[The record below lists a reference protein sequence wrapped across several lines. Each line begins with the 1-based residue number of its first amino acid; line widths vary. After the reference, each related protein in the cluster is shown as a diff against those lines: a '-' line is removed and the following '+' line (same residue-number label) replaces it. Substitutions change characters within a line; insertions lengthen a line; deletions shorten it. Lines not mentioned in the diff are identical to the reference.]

1 MTPFLQFRVWLK
13 RAPATERFG
22 AAVIGVIVLALVAL
36 AVVPASQSGRSPV
49 ATSGNGAGPAAS
61 AGVTSGGVASAAH
74 GSAPSGSSLP
84 SQGIPV
90 SGSTSVPGSPGGATG
105 VGGVSGSGPAN
116 PLASGG
122 SAGSGGSVIPGSAS
136 GSAACGTPGRT
147 DQGVTATTINVDVD
161 VADLAGQAGNNL
173 VGIPSAQD
181 EEAMFGA
188 AIDAVNAAGGVWC
201 RKLVPKYYTAD
212 ALDPSSLQALCLQI
226 VADHP
231 FALLDDGLASPDGPT
246 TPRDC
251 PPSNHI
257 PEFGSLAMSN
267 AELKQFAPYLFGD
280 TSSAEEIVNDWVL
293 AANELH
299 WFAGAVKIGLLEQD
313 CIPDINGLV
322 MSDLRRIGIP
332 SSKVVTFDF
341 GCPNEIPPPDQ
352 VEEAVLQFKTAGVT
366 NVMDDGGVYESY
378 FSKDAANQD
387 YKPKYT
393 VADQA
398 TVALWDNPNF
408 GPDASNFSG
417 ALAITASQYGAENT
431 PGTKFNTATA
441 ACDKAM
447 AAKKEPPAEHSP
459 DGFAGVAC
467 TLVSMLVT
475 GAENAPALTRAD
487 LAQGL
492 AAARTLSL
500 PFPAGPAN
508 FAASAG
514 QHGGGYWR
522 ADTWVTACDCFRVSV
537 PAFTPSFAMPS

>member
-1 MTPFLQFRVWLK
+1 M
-13 RAPATERFG
+13 
-22 AAVIGVIVLALVAL
+22 
-36 AVVPASQSGRSPV
+36 
-49 ATSGNGAGPAAS
+49 
-61 AGVTSGGVASAAH
+61 
-74 GSAPSGSSLP
+74 
-84 SQGIPV
+84 
-90 SGSTSVPGSPGGATG
+90 
-105 VGGVSGSGPAN
+105 
-116 PLASGG
+116 
-122 SAGSGGSVIPGSAS
+122 
-136 GSAACGTPGRT
+136 CGTPGRT

-161 VADLAGQAGNNL
+161 VADLAGQAGNSL
-173 VGIPSAQD
+173 VGIPSAQQ

-188 AIDAVNAAGGVWC
+188 AIDAVNAAGGVRC

-293 AANELH
+293 GANQLH
-299 WFAGAVKIGLLEQD
+299 WFAGAAKIGVLEQD

-322 MSDLRRIGIP
+322 MNDLRRIGIQ
-332 SSKVVTFDF
+332 SAKVDSFDF

-352 VEEAVLQFKTAGVT
+352 VEEAVLKFKTDGVT

-378 FSKDAANQD
+378 FSKDASSQG

-398 TVALWDNPNF
+398 TIALWDNPDF
-408 GPDASNFSG
+408 GPDSSNFSG

-447 AAKKEPPAEHSP
+447 AAHGEPAAEHSP

-467 TLVSMLVT
+467 TIVSMLVT
-475 GAENAPALTRAD
+475 GAENAPALERAD

-492 AAARTLSL
+492 DAAKTLSL

-514 QHGGGYWR
+514 QHGGGFWR
-522 ADTWVTACDCFRVSV
+522 ADVWVTACDCFRVSI
-537 PAFTPSFAMPS
+537 PAYTPSYPLPS